1 MPNFDPISS
10 SIFPPVSFP
19 DATAL
24 ASPSRETSAVSDT
37 LGVAE
42 RMTVADWMPERPVL
56 TSPDDL
62 PPPSRARPSSE
73 YRLLAATEETR
84 SLGNQIMET
93 LGLRLQNVKQT
104 IREVSADN
112 LEKLK
117 ENAKKAADSSFWSV
131 LKKIAT
137 SLLAAL
143 SIVFGISLVA
153 TGGGALIG
161 GAMIASGVLS
171 LANFALSETGAW
183 DWVAKQL
190 AGENEER
197 RKMFAMVIPGAVG
210 IIAGAIGIVGSV
222 QAVVSGAAQ
231 FAEKALYI
239 AQTALAVFDGIT
251 TFGKGIADAQL
262 IWSQAELQKIQ
273 ADLTIERTNFDSVM
287 REIESSMNDFRA
299 VKTKS
304 KKIIQTLSQSNVRL
318 VRQG

>member
-1 MPNFDPISS
+1 MPNFDPISPS
-10 SIFPPVSFP
+10 SHHISFP
-19 DATAL
+19 DAPDS
-24 ASPSRETSAVSDT
+24 ASLSRETPAVSDT

-42 RMTVADWMPERPVL
+42 RMTAADWMPERPVL
-56 TSPDDL
+56 TSPDEL
-62 PPPSRARPSSE
+62 FPPHSTPQSSE

-93 LGLRLQNVKQT
+93 LGNRLQHVKHS
-104 IREVSADN
+104 IREISADN
-112 LEKLK
+112 IQKLK
-117 ENAKKAADSSFWSV
+117 ENAKRAADSSFWSV

-137 SLLAAL
+137 SLLSAL
-143 SIVFGISLVA
+143 SIVFGISLIA

-197 RKMFAMVIPGAVG
+197 RKMFAMCIPGAVG

-231 FAEKALYI
+231 FGEKMLYI

-251 TFGKGIADAQL
+251 TFGAGYAKTHL
-262 IWSQAELQKIQ
+262 IWSDAELKQVQ
-273 ADLTIERTNFDSVM
+273 ADLSVERTNFDTVM
-287 REIESSMNDFRA
+287 REIESSMSDFRA

-318 VRQG
+318 VRQA